1 MFTTPSRNFPRM
13 IFEITPAGDERSS
26 LKVTTLA
33 KRIFTVLLAGLL
45 TASMAACGNGG
56 GSSSTA
62 EGSSTTSAAGG
73 ESSTA
78 ASSDTG
84 SAGNGEVSHVV
95 VWGTGNADTADCTA
109 VAEAVSAITRDAIG
123 VEVELVRGQD
133 GEQINLAL
141 TSGEQ
146 IDLLNYNPV
155 DGALTSLVRNN
166 YATALDDLLEE
177 YGSDILTVVNE
188 EDLEACKI
196 GGTLYTLPN
205 MKDNR
210 RQAGFAMRT
219 DILEELGIDVTGV
232 DTYDEVHDILVQ
244 VHEAYPDMY
253 PLVPTWSGGG
263 MQTTMTYDP
272 LGDSLGV
279 LEDCFSDS
287 TEVVN
292 LYATDTYREFCEMMY
307 QWNQEGLIM
316 PDAATT
322 TENNLLSGNGFAQFE
337 NIKPG
342 KEVEVEKGNN
352 RDIVLVETL
361 PANSYTEVVQ
371 ANNFI
376 IPYCSENPE
385 KAMELWEMMYTNAE
399 ISNLFVNGVE
409 GINWVYSDDSKTF
422 ITTPEGVDSNASG
435 YHSYG
440 WAWPNQLITPVW
452 EGDDADL
459 WDQLQEFNNGG
470 TLSPAFGFTWDS
482 SSMANQITACNNVV
496 SQYDAALRWGNL
508 NPDETLDQFN
518 AELEAAGI
526 NEIIE
531 EKQRQLDEYLASKE

>member
-26 LKVTTLA
+26 LKVTKLG

-146 IDLLNYNPV
+146 IGLLNYNPV

-316 PDAATT
+316 PDATTT
-322 TENNLLSGNGFAQFE
+322 TENNLLSGNSFAQFE

-342 KEVEVEKGNN
+342 KEVEVEKSNN

-371 ANNFI
+371 ANNFV
-376 IPYCSENPE
+376 IPYCAQYPE

-422 ITTPEGVDSNASG
+422 ITTPEGVDSNATG
-435 YHSYG
+435 YTSYG
-440 WAWPNQLITPVW
+440 GLGPTSRLPLFGKAMTPTC
-452 EGDDADL
+452 
-459 WDQLQEFNNGG
+459 G
-470 TLSPAFGFTWDS
+470 TSCRS
-482 SSMANQITACNNVV
+482 S
-496 SQYDAALRWGNL
+496 
-508 NPDETLDQFN
+508 TLPVP
-518 AELEAAGI
+518 
-526 NEIIE
+526 
-531 EKQRQLDEYLASKE
+531 